1 MFWLAPRKTSAPF
14 RLLVALMIR
23 SIHYTP
29 DLRVLL
35 DPLPGDW
42 TAALQ
47 EPDGLLWV
55 DFEGTPPETDEP
67 LLRQV
72 FGFHPLAIDD
82 ALQQT
87 HVPRVDDWGDY
98 LYIVLHAVRVDRS
111 DGLQLDTREVD
122 FFLGPN
128 YLVTHH
134 DEPVEGL
141 DRVMELVRK
150 DPRYPKNGSD
160 YLLYRLADEIV
171 ASYLP
176 VVEELD
182 EEIDRAEDE
191 IFARPTNATLE
202 QLFHLKRAVLHLR
215 RIIGPQREALNRLAR
230 NDFRVIDAQ
239 AQVYFRDVYDHLV
252 RLHDICESLRELI
265 SGSLDT
271 YLSVVNNRMN
281 EIMKTFTLITTL
293 FMPISFVVGFFGMN
307 FFQPSAPQLLP
318 WTGSP
323 LFYLTLLLLLLL
335 PGVMWLWMRR
345 RGWM

>member
-1 MFWLAPRKTSAPF
+1 
-14 RLLVALMIR
+14 MIR
-23 SIHYTP
+23 SIYYTS
-29 DLRVLL
+29 DLRLLL
-35 DPLPGDW
+35 DPDPGDW
-42 TAALQ
+42 PAALQ
-47 EPDGLLWV
+47 EPEGLLWV
-55 DFEGTPPETDEP
+55 DFEGTPPEEDEP

-82 ALQQT
+82 ALQES

-98 LYIVLHAVRVDRS
+98 LYIVLHAVRVERTE
-111 DGLQLDTREVD
+111 GLELNTREVD

-134 DEPVEGL
+134 DEKVEAL
-141 DRVMELVRK
+141 DRVMDLIRR
-150 DPRYPKNGSD
+150 DHRYPKNGPD

-171 ASYLP
+171 ASYMP

-182 EEIDRAEDE
+182 DEIDLAEDE

-202 QLFHLKRAVLHLR
+202 QIFRLKRAVLHLR

-230 NDFRVIDAQ
+230 DDFRVIDARD
-239 AQVYFRDVYDHLV
+239 QVYFRDVYDHLV
-252 RLHDICESLRELI
+252 RLFDIGESLRELV
-265 SGSLDT
+265 SGTLDT

-307 FFQPSAPQLLP
+307 FFQPGAQQLLP
-318 WTGSP
+318 WTGGP
-323 LFYLTLLLLLLL
+323 VFYLTLLVLLLL